1 MKDFIYQGFVTVYYG
16 AGQSDAIVTEIG
28 KLTDHVLIVATGSFA
43 ANGHLAE
50 LQEKLQKSGIS
61 STVLGGIK
69 TPLLSKVLEGIRLAR
84 KNQVGAVIGI
94 GGGVAMDIAKTVAFA
109 VPNDETLLEK
119 YLTYELSPQGLPH
132 LPLITI
138 PTNPMS
144 GSETN
149 GDVQLTLDQNH
160 MQVGCAFYP
169 AVFTWLNPEYVMGLP
184 EKVLVAGQIT
194 AFSQLTCNY
203 LNLTRGM
210 LAEKLSEG
218 TMRTIIECLRAS
230 LRDPADQDARGNL
243 MIASAIGLSGVL
255 DFGRQADFVSYPLQS
270 FAQIYLGLNYSQ
282 ALPILTPYWI
292 KHIYRA
298 SDDKSIFRQYFKEV
312 LGTDTIGLDDE
323 AALQAGLSSML
334 ALYREFGVAASYG
347 ELTANPNDHDR
358 LCGIIDAFGTMQ
370 SQFME
375 LDTEKLAEIIEDA
388 IIGNIN

>member
-1 MKDFIYQGFVTVYYG
+1 MKDFIYQGSVTVYYG

-61 STVLGGIK
+61 STVLGRIK

-218 TMRTIIECLRAS
+218 TMRTIIECLRVS

-243 MIASAIGLSGVL
+243 MIASAIGLSGIL
-255 DFGRQADFVSYPLQS
+255 DFGRQADFVPYPLQS

-282 ALPILTPYWI
+282 ASPILTPYWI

-334 ALYREFGVAASYG
+334 ALYREFGVAGSYG

>member
-218 TMRTIIECLRAS
+218 TMRTIIECLRVS

-255 DFGRQADFVSYPLQS
+255 DFGRQADFVPYPLQS